1 MTEENKNVKKF
12 PNLRFTGFENEWEV
26 KKLGEIANKI
36 GDGLHGTPDYTDN
49 SEYYF
54 INGNNLVNG
63 RIEIFDNTK
72 KVSNHIFAKN
82 NKDLKENTLLISI
95 NGTIGSIAKYNGE
108 KVMLGKSVG
117 YFNFKNNSDFIYF
130 TLHTRLIQDYFFSE
144 LTGSTIKN
152 LSLKTLRET
161 SIYLPSS
168 EEQYKISCFL
178 SLVEDRIQ
186 TQRKIIEQ
194 LETLMKGNLEKI
206 FRQKLRFK
214 NKQGN
219 YFSIWKTMKLDEIC
233 DIKKGEQ
240 LNKEDLT
247 ESGNYPCLN
256 GGMSFSGYTDKFNSD
271 ENTITISEGGNS
283 CGFINFMKSKFWL
296 GGHCYKVIL
305 KKDISKDFLFH
316 LLKFYEREIMNLRV
330 GSGLPNI
337 QQKDLKNLQLLI
349 SEDIE
354 EQNKIANFLS
364 SIQDKVETEK
374 QILEKLELQKKFLL
388 GNLFV

>member
-1 MTEENKNVKKF
+1 MTFF